1 MKSSLLTTTF
11 LLVIIGY
18 FAGPWV
24 IAERRNCIH
33 KKFIKIS
40 SVIAP
45 LLMLF
50 PAASFTGWLFYIPTL
65 LLYIG
70 AVVDKKSSN

>member
-1 MKSSLLTTTF
+1 M

-18 FAGPWV
+18 FAGPWI

-33 KKFIKIS
+33 KKLIKIS
-40 SVIAP
+40 SAIAP

-50 PAASFTGWLFYIPTL
+50 PAASLSGWLFFMPTL
-65 LLYIG
+65 LLYVG
-70 AVVDKKSSN
+70 AFVDKKSCR